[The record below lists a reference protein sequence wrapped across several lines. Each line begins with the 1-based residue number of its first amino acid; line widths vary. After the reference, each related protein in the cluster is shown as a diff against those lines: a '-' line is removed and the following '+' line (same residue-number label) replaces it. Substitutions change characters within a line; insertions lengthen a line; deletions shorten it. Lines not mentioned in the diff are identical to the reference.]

1 MFGIRQKVTE
11 WIDRWAG
18 LNDDFLGDAF
28 CAGFR
33 ADPPA
38 PEPEPEPKT
47 DPIFQAVLHKLCEHD
62 HRLFRDRADPE
73 NQLFRLNAI
82 QYAQQDAIRLLFSL
96 ERILQ
101 DEHRYEDDG
110 K

>member
-1 MFGIRQKVTE
+1 MFFNLKEKVGAWFE
-11 WIDRWAG
+11 RWVG
-18 LNDDFLGDAF
+18 LNDDFLSDGF

-33 ADPPA
+33 ADP

-62 HRLFRDRADPE
+62 HQLFRDRADPE
-73 NQLFRLNAI
+73 NQLFRLNTL